1 MNIANYRPISL
12 LSVFSKIF
20 EKCFLKCLLSFLNK
34 HNIFS
39 KQQHGFRQNMSTET
53 AIFNLVNDILTEIN
67 KKQKTAGLFLDLSKA
82 FDCID
87 HEKLFEK
94 MYKYGVRGEC
104 LNWVR
109 SYLTASMSIR
119 SNKHCNK

>member
-53 AIFNLVNDILTEIN
+53 AIFNLVTDILTEIN
-67 KKQKTAGLFLDLSKA
+67 KKQKTAGLFLDLSKS

-94 MYKYGVRGEC
+94 FTSV
-104 LNWVR
+104 
-109 SYLTASMSIR
+109 A
-119 SNKHCNK
+119 